1 MRLVVAD
8 TSPVRYLIRIGE
20 IGLLPGLFEKIMVPS
35 VVVEELRHPSAPTV
49 VRDWMREPP
58 VWLEVLPVV
67 TPDDPLFRALDDG
80 ERAAIALALALQ
92 ADLILID
99 ERAGAAAAIRKGFE
113 VTGTLGVLDLAAE
126 RGMVSLAAA
135 LARLASTNFRC
146 RQELFDALLKKHEK
160 GYDR

>member
-80 ERAAIALALALQ
+80 ERAAIALALTLQ

-99 ERAGAAAAIRKGFE
+99 ERAGAAAAAQKGFA

-126 RGMVSLAAA
+126 RGLVDLPSA
-135 LARLASTNFRC
+135 LARLANTNFRY
-146 RQELFDALLKKHEK
+146 RQELFDALLKKHK
-160 GYDR
+160 SRFGR